1 MSFWCTCSVAWCVQ
15 DHVWGGLPHADSPLV
30 VSAPPVSTVSLA
42 PRTSCWQIAGP
53 SGSLSP
59 HPSKARTLPHSDRVQ
74 LPEHGHGR
82 PAPLC
87 LDALVPTT
95 QVHPQPAGLE
105 SVPSHP
111 HPLEA
116 LGIDPTPAHHTT
128 RLVLH
133 HSLEGNGTWGFEML
147 SQQAT
152 PLVLYV
158 AGFFWQSGVSWS
170 GVFGMPTTP
179 DRSGAWWL

>member
-1 MSFWCTCSVAWCVQ
+1 MSVPQAEAPLPRAKCLGGTSSGELEVPLTSESRGHWMSFRCTCAVAWCVQ
-15 DHVWGGLPHADSPLV
+15 DHVRGGLPHADTPLV
-30 VSAPPVSTVSLA
+30 VFAPPVSTISLA

-95 QVHPQPAGLE
+95 QVHLQPAGLE

-111 HPLEA
+111 HPLEV

-133 HSLEGNGTWGFEML
+133 HSLEGNGT
-147 SQQAT
+147 
-152 PLVLYV
+152 
-158 AGFFWQSGVSWS
+158 
-170 GVFGMPTTP
+170 
-179 DRSGAWWL
+179 